1 MKKQFGFLLFG
12 IGVIALLVCNRTF
25 AAELVHKN
33 GSELWFTN
41 PKLSA
46 QCNMKCPTGIIQ
58 SETSATFSVASE
70 ELKTTLAVLYGKEIK
85 PAAKLAEGCILI
97 GTSKNQHVLKYIA
110 ASELEGLG
118 PDGFIVRTVGS
129 PRITVIAANTDIGV
143 LYGVYT
149 FLRELQTTNKT
160 EGIINIVENPAFQRR
175 MLNHWDNLN
184 GTVERGYAGYSIWQW
199 DKLPGTISPLYKQYA
214 RANASIGINGT
225 VLNNVNAT
233 PAVLTR
239 EYLEKVEVI
248 AGVLRPYGIK
258 VYLAVNF
265 SSPKELGKLEN
276 SDPLNP
282 KVQQWWNEKVKEVY
296 SIIPDFGGFLVK
308 ANSEGLP
315 GPQDYGRTHADG
327 ANMLAD
333 ALNPYKGIVMWRA
346 FVYNPDGNDRA
357 KQAYT
362 EFVPLDGQ
370 FRKNVIIQVKNGP
383 VDFQPREPFSPLFGA
398 MKKTTLMG
406 ELQITQEYLGFSD
419 HLAYLGTMFE
429 EFLDA
434 DTYNFGKNSTIARI
448 TDGSIFNDSITAIAG
463 VANIGLDSNWCGH
476 HFAQANWYVFGR
488 LAWNHK
494 LSAREIASEWLK
506 QTFTHEAS
514 FLAPVTEI
522 MMESREAV
530 VNYMMPIGLHHL
542 FGWGHHYGP
551 EPWCKIPGARADWLP
566 SYYHK
571 ANSEG
576 IGFNRTSTGSNA
588 VAQYAEPLRSVYE
601 NPATCPDIYL
611 LWFHHLPWDYT
622 LLNGRS
628 LWKEM
633 CYRYSDGV
641 KQTRLFQKKWD
652 AIQGEID
659 NQRFTEVKAKLATQT
674 KEAIWWRDAC
684 LLYFQTYSN
693 QPIPNEL
700 DSPIHN
706 LEELKKLKFN
716 MTHHN

>member
-1 MKKQFGFLLFG
+1 MRNRTRYCKVLLLTLFGFIFSQS
-12 IGVIALLVCNRTF
+12 F
-25 AAELVHKN
+25 AQESGNTN
-33 GSELWFTN
+33 GSELWFSNQTLA
-41 PKLSA
+41 PGCKVDIPS
-46 QCNMKCPTGIIQ
+46 GIVFNEVSSTLNI
-58 SETSATFSVASE
+58 ANE
-70 ELKTTLAVLYGKEIK
+70 ELKSGLSILFGKEIK
-85 PAAKLAEGCILI
+85 PLTKTMEGCLLV
-97 GTSKNQHVLKYIA
+97 GTAKNPNVAKYIS
-110 ASELEGLG
+110 SEELISLG
-118 PDGFIVRTVGS
+118 KEGFIIRTVKS
-129 PRITVIAANTDIGV
+129 QKLTVIAGNTDMGV
-143 LYGVYT
+143 LYGVYNY
-149 FLRELQTTNKT
+149 LRMLRTSNAHSN
-160 EGIINIVENPAFQRR
+160 GINMLEKPAFQRR
-175 MLNHWDNLN
+175 ILNHWDNLN

-199 DKLPGTISPLYKQYA
+199 DKLPATVSPLYQQYA

-233 PAVLTR
+233 PAVLTK
-239 EYLEKVEVI
+239 EYLDKAAII

-282 KVQQWWNEKVKEVY
+282 KVQQWWVEKAKEIY

-333 ALNPYKGIVMWRA
+333 ALKPYDGIVMWRA

-398 MKKTTLMG
+398 MKKTTLMA

-434 DTYNFGKNSTIARI
+434 DTYNIGKNSTIARI
-448 TDGSIFNDSITAIAG
+448 TDGSVFNDSITAIAG

-488 LAWNHK
+488 LAWNHQ
-494 LSAREIASEWLK
+494 LSAKEIATEWLK
-506 QTFTHEAS
+506 QTFSHDDALVS
-514 FLAPVTEI
+514 PVTEV

-551 EPWCKIPGARADWLP
+551 EPWCQIPGARADWLP

-571 ANSEG
+571 ASVDG
-576 IGFNRTSTGSNA
+576 IGFNRTATGSNA
-588 VAQYAEPLRSVYE
+588 VAQYSEPLRSMFE
-601 NPATCPDIYL
+601 NTATCPEIYL
-611 LWFHHLPWDYT
+611 LWFHHLPWDYS
-622 LLNGRS
+622 LHNGRT
-628 LWKEM
+628 LWKEI

-641 KQTRLFQKKWD
+641 NQTRLFQKTWETM
-652 AIQGEID
+652 QGKVD
-659 NQRFTEVKAKLATQT
+659 SQRFFEVQKKLATQT

-684 LLYFQTYSN
+684 LLYFQTYAN
-693 QPIPNEL
+693 KPIPMEL
-700 DSPIHN
+700 DRPIHN
-706 LEELKKLKFN
+706 LEDLKKLKFN